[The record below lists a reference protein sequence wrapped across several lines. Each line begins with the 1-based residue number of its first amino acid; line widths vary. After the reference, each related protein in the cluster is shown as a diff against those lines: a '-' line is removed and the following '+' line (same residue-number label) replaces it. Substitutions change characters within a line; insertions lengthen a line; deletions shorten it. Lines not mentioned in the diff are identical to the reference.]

1 MQGWSQ
7 LRGAV
12 CPEFSP
18 RCRSKSH
25 SAEDARASWAGRGR
39 EGNMFGEQQ
48 ALFQGLGAWGE
59 LS

>member
-7 LRGAV
+7 LRGTV
-12 CPEFSP
+12 CLEFSP
-18 RCRSKSH
+18 RCQSKSH

-39 EGNMFGEQQ
+39 KGNVFGEQQ
-48 ALFQGLGAWGE
+48 ALFQGQGARGE

>member
-25 SAEDARASWAGRGR
+25 STEDTRASWAGRGR
-39 EGNMFGEQQ
+39 EGNVFGEQQ
-48 ALFQGLGAWGE
+48 ALFRGQGAREE